1 MLTRMK
7 YTPLLLV
14 LIASVIFLFNLGG
27 TLLWDDD
34 EPKNASCGREMLER
48 GDWTVP
54 TYNAELRPHKPIL
67 LYWAMI
73 ASYKTVGVSEFGAR
87 LPSALA
93 GIGTVL
99 LCYLLGC
106 LLYDKAVGFGSG
118 VLLASGLMFAVLS
131 RAATP
136 DAILIFCSTG
146 AFYFF
151 VRGMAQLR
159 GGQFST
165 EVTDRHE
172 VSLDLTKLPLK
183 SALGMYVAIGFA
195 VLAKGPIGVLLPMT
209 IIGLYSLIASKRVSA
224 EQTEGA
230 GRWRTILLHLWATFS
245 PRQLW
250 RVALG
255 LRVFQG
261 AAVVALIALP
271 WYVAVTIATEGQWL
285 TGFLGKHNV
294 HRFLH
299 PMEGHG
305 GSILYYVIAIMAGFF
320 PASCFLP
327 ISLVKAVQEG
337 RRRSPAAHAHTFLLI
352 WVACYFTF
360 FTIAATKLPN
370 YIVPCYPALALLTGY
385 WLVNAVRKTEIPRFW
400 LRMGTGSC
408 AVVGL
413 ALIIGMSIAATM
425 HLDSDFLVPAAG
437 LIPVLGGIICLVLL
451 AKQRDSHAVLTFT
464 ATCALFPIFALGI
477 SAPRVSPY
485 QTSPRIAQHLAEIEA
500 AAVGDSPK
508 LAYFRYTKPN
518 VVFYLGKPVKGIT
531 TEVEAIEFLEAQEDS
546 FLVIPEKVFGEMRDK
561 FPEDV
566 TAICTEPRFFKPEE
580 KILIVGRR
588 TQLAQRPTSTK

>member
-1 MLTRMK
+1 MK

-87 LPSALA
+87 LPSAIA

-106 LLYDKAVGFGSG
+106 LLYDKTVGFGSG

-136 DAILIFCSTG
+136 DAILICCSTA

-151 VRGMAQLR
+151 VYGMAQLR

-165 EVTDRHE
+165 EMTDRHE
-172 VSLDLTKLPLK
+172 VSLDLTKLPLN
-183 SALGMYVAIGFA
+183 SSLGMYVAIGFA

-209 IIGLYSLIASKRVSA
+209 IIGLYSLIASKRVRA

-230 GRWRTILLHLWATFS
+230 GQWKTILLHLWATFS

-285 TGFLGKHNV
+285 TGFLGRHNV

-305 GSILYYVIAIMAGFF
+305 GSVFYYVIAIMAGFF

-327 ISLVKAVQEG
+327 ISIVKAVQEG

-352 WVACYFTF
+352 WVGCYFTF

-385 WLVNAVRKTEIPRFW
+385 WLINAIRKTDVPRFW
-400 LRMGTGSC
+400 LRMGTAAC
-408 AVVGL
+408 ALVGL

-437 LIPVLGGIICLVLL
+437 LIPVLGGILCLVLL
-451 AKQRDSHAVLTFT
+451 AKNRDRQAVLSFT
-464 ATCALFPIFALGI
+464 ATCAIFTIFALGI

-485 QTSPRIAQHLAEIEA
+485 QTSPRIAQHLADIKGTSQGE
-500 AAVGDSPK
+500 SPQF
-508 LAYFRYTKPN
+508 AYYRYTKPN

-531 TEVEAIEFLEAQEDS
+531 TEGDAVAFLQSEQNG
-546 FLVIPEKVFGEMRDK
+546 FLVVPERVFSELRRRLPD
-561 FPEDV
+561 DV
-566 TAICTEPRFFKPEE
+566 TPICTEPRFFKPEE
-580 KILIVGRR
+580 KILVVGRR